1 MKNLNT
7 VSTRGIEV
15 ADLEIE
21 EIEIKNVE
29 AYQKPVRASKARKR
43 HLKYHYS
50 PRHRMVA

>member
-1 MKNLNT
+1 MKNLNS

-15 ADLEIE
+15 GDLEIE

-29 AYQKPVRASKARKR
+29 AYQKSSRAPKARKR
-43 HLKYHYS
+43 DSRYHYS